1 MSKKNFLQ
9 GLGIGLMSIASI
21 EVINKAI
28 NENAK
33 RYKIKYEDGY
43 YYTWKEGSIHY
54 NEKGEGT
61 PILLVH
67 DLNVITSSHEWSK
80 IEDELA
86 KNHKVYSLDLLGCG
100 LSDKP
105 GITYTNFTFVQLLSD
120 FCKDIIKEKCDVI
133 ASNDSSTIVIMANH
147 LNQVFNKTILINPAS
162 FDIFALE
169 TTRLDLIEKKILF
182 LPVIGTALYN
192 YYTRESNIKSVLSS
206 YFKSDSN
213 IQESID
219 AYYESS
225 HINNSKGKF
234 LYACKKCSYL
244 TCDVRLPLSDKKD
257 IYILTGSEVG
267 RAISNNYEEVNPN
280 IKITTVD
287 NSKLLP
293 HYENPKDTLE
303 AINKIL

>member
-1 MSKKNFLQ
+1 MINKKFLQ
-9 GLGIGLMSIASI
+9 GLGIGLMSVASI

-33 RYKIKYEDGY
+33 RYKIKYEEGY

-54 NEKGEGT
+54 NEKGEGS

-67 DLNVITSSHEWSK
+67 DLNVISSSYEWNK
-80 IEDELA
+80 LEDELA
-86 KNHKVYSLDLLGCG
+86 KNHKVYTIDLLGCG

-105 GITYTNFTFVQLLSD
+105 AITYTNYTFVQLISD

-133 ASNDSSTIVIMANH
+133 ASNDASSIVIMANH
-147 LNQVFNKTILINPAS
+147 INKVFNKTILINPAE
-162 FDIFALE
+162 FDLFALE
-169 TTRLDLIEKKILF
+169 TTRLDLLEKEILF

-192 YYTRESNIKSVLSS
+192 YYIRESNIKSTLNS
-206 YFKSDSN
+206 YFKSSDD
-213 IQESID
+213 IGESVD

-225 HINNSKGKF
+225 HINNSKGRF

-244 TCDVRLPLSDKKD
+244 TCDVRLALSDKEN

-267 RAISNNYEEVNPN
+267 RAIANNYKEVNS
-280 IKITTVD
+280 KIEVTTIN

-293 HYENPKDTLE
+293 HLENTEDTLK